1 MKRAVEEVFFFLA
14 EECAVN
20 GKYISLM
27 NHSTNKDIDISRW
40 MLKRHIDAAP
50 EIRYRIPDGV
60 RLPRGKELRIYSK
73 LGAEST
79 NQSAVS
85 SLVQQQIVNNDV
97 ATWGMSM
104 RDCVCKTD
112 LLICLFLLV
121 LSRYR

>member
-1 MKRAVEEVFFFLA
+1 VWNQKSGRGSLFFV

-40 MLKRHIDAAP
+40 MLKRYIDSAP

-60 RLPRGKELRIYSK
+60 RLQRGKELRIYSK
-73 LGAEST
+73 LGAESS

-85 SLVQQQIVNNDV
+85 SLVQQQIVNNDL

-104 RDCVCKTD
+104 RVCVCVKLIID
-112 LLICLFLLV
+112 LFVSLPII
-121 LSRYR
+121 